1 MDTDDFL
8 SLLKEANGNPALF
21 AYAQIELLRASEPE
35 AERATL
41 RAALQAAAIPH
52 WFHGRFLGALLD
64 EPLKERAGELAGKLR
79 ALPFTEPFR
88 ARGEDAANVH
98 EATRRAVRKTLSV
111 DNPDRFRELSTR
123 AQTVLPPFSVRNAA
137 PHLRVEALYHGFI
150 VNPQEIAD
158 MCGAAFDEWDR
169 GFRYESLLALR
180 TVLEEL
186 LDEGQWALSP
196 GVVRGAAYYYLGRIR
211 QRYPRIDDEWKKTK
225 EYANHALREFEAS
238 GVVGRIIRA
247 RDLLGDVLIRKGS
260 LKQAVKEYQAAIDLV
275 TSGSS
280 SGGDEKESRFV
291 SIAYQKIGE
300 IQQRRGH
307 RAQAEE
313 AFRRSRELRH
323 LFMPVSAGSDLESV
337 AKAHLLAANMLYKQ
351 RNHAAALNSL
361 RACLRIREH
370 LAGLEPSNA
379 HRQSE
384 LAAVHDQIGFVLR
397 DQGEMHAAID
407 AFRAGM
413 REIESLANRYPTH
426 AEWQTIF
433 AKACARIAKILIQL
447 SEGSRAE
454 AWGLIERG
462 LATMDALARGHPLTP
477 AEQKLRD
484 DLGRLAGQANAA
496 PVGCG

>member
-1 MDTDDFL
+1 METDDFL
-8 SLLKEANGNPALF
+8 SLLKEAKGNPALF
-21 AYAQIELLRASEPE
+21 AHAQIELLRASETE
-35 AERATL
+35 EERLAL
-41 RAALQAAAIPH
+41 QAALQAAAIPH
-52 WFHGRFLGALLD
+52 WFDGKFLGALLD
-64 EPLKERAGELAGKLR
+64 EPLKGRAGELAGKLR
-79 ALPFTEPFR
+79 SLPFTEPFR
-88 ARGEDAANVH
+88 ARGEEAANVH

-123 AQTVLPPFSVRNAA
+123 AQKVLPSLSDRNAA

-150 VNPQEIAD
+150 VHPQTIAD
-158 MCGAAFDEWDR
+158 SCGAAFDEWDR

-196 GVVRGAAYYYLGRIR
+196 GIVRGAAFYYLGRIR
-211 QRYPRIDDEWKKTK
+211 QRYPRIDDKWEKTE

-247 RDLLGDVLIRKGS
+247 RDLRGDVLIRKGS
-260 LKQAVKEYQAAIDLV
+260 LKQAIKEYKAAIDLV

-280 SGGDEKESRFV
+280 SEGDAREARFV
-291 SIAYQKIGE
+291 SIAYQKIAE

-323 LFMPVSAGSDLESV
+323 LFMTVSAGSDLESV
-337 AKAHLLAANMLYKQ
+337 AGAHLLAGNMFYRQ
-351 RNHAAALNSL
+351 RNYAAAINSF
-361 RACLRIREH
+361 RACLRIRER
-370 LAGLEPSNA
+370 LAGLEPGNA

-384 LAAVHDQIGFVLR
+384 LAAAHFQIGFVLR
-397 DQGEMHAAID
+397 DQGETHAAID

-426 AEWQTIF
+426 AEWQAAF
-433 AKACARIAKILIQL
+433 AKACARIAKILIQI

-454 AWGLIERG
+454 ALGADRAQSG
-462 LATMDALARGHPLTP
+462 HNGCAGARPPTDARRA
-477 AEQKLRD
+477 K
-484 DLGRLAGQANAA
+484 AA
-496 PVGCG
+496 